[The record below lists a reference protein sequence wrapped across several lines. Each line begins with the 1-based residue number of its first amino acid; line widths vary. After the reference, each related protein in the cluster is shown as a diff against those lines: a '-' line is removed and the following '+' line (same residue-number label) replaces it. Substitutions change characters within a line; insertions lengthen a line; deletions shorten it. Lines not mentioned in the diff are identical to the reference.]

1 MGSES
6 NPMTASAARVVR
18 TLPPSE
24 DWAALIGRA
33 AAHDPEALAALYD
46 GTSHLAY
53 GLVLRIVGDPSAA
66 EEVTGDVYLQV
77 WRQAARYD
85 PSRGAPLAWLLTL
98 ARSRAIDRR
107 RSTGSGLG
115 AAEPLTA
122 AGDVASRSPGPEEAS
137 VLAERRR
144 MVRGALGRLAADQ
157 RRAIELAY
165 FSGLTHGEIASALDE
180 PLGTV
185 KTRIRLGMIRLREM
199 LAWTGKDLL

>member
-1 MGSES
+1 
-6 NPMTASAARVVR
+6 MTASAACLAR
-18 TLPPSE
+18 PPQPSE

-33 AAHDPEALAALYD
+33 AAHDPAALAALYD
-46 GTSHLAY
+46 GTAHLVH
-53 GLVLRIVGDPSAA
+53 GLALRIVGDPAAA

-107 RSTGSGLG
+107 RSAASGIG
-115 AAEPLTA
+115 ATEPLAA
-122 AGDVASRSPGPEEAS
+122 AGDLASHGPGPEETS
-137 VLAERRR
+137 VLAERRH

-165 FSGLTHGEIASALDE
+165 FGGLSHAEIATALDE